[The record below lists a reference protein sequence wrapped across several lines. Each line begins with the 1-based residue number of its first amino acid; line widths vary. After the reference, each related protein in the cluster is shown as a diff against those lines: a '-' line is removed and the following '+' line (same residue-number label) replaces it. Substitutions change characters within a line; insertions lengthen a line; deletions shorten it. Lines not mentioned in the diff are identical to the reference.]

1 MGSLRVYLMQA
12 ACHGRV
18 LDAEWN
24 VGGYVLKVSTALP
37 LSGSRRL
44 TGRTA

>member
-1 MGSLRVYLMQA
+1 MGSLRVYEMQA

-18 LDAEWN
+18 LDSRSGG
-24 VGGYVLKVSTALP
+24 GGYVLKVSTALP

-44 TGRTA
+44 TGRPA